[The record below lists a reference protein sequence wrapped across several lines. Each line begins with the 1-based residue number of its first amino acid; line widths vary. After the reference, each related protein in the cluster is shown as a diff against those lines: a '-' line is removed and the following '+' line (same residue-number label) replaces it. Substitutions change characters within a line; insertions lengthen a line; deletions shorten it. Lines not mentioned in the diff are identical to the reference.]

1 MEPLV
6 REVVETAQIL
16 GEEAGITVTVP
27 IVQAVTIHG
36 DSERLRQL
44 LLNLVTNAI
53 KYTARGGHVELS
65 LEARHDEAIIAVR
78 DDGIGIA
85 TADLP
90 FIFDRFWR
98 VDRVR
103 SRTEG
108 GGSGLGLAICQWI
121 AQAHDGRIDVTSRLG
136 RGSTFT
142 VVLPALAG
150 GTATPNTAL
159 SNS

>member
-1 MEPLV
+1 MLF
-6 REVVETAQIL
+6 R
-16 GEEAGITVTVP
+16 
-27 IVQAVTIHG
+27 
-36 DSERLRQL
+36 S
-44 LLNLVTNAI
+44 
-53 KYTARGGHVELS
+53 
-65 LEARHDEAIIAVR
+65 
-78 DDGIGIA
+78 DGIGIA
-85 TADLP
+85 AADLP